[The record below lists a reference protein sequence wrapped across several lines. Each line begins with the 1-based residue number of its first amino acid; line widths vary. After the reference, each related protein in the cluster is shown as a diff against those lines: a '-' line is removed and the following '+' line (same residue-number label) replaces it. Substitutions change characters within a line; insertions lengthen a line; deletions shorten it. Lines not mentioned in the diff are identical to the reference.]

1 MPTHSSNE
9 EQLWLIP
16 VAGQF
21 RREPVAVVA
30 VGRRTPRVLSYSV
43 PPVLRDKV
51 TIGSIVRVPV
61 GRRGSSA
68 DGVCVDVVE
77 SEWDQTRPAIQAV
90 HSIAPLLTRE
100 LAELGLWVADYYACP
115 PGRVFEAMIPVAMRT
130 PRMRTVV
137 YVRRA
142 AGELMRPLSE
152 KRAALLAA
160 LQSGPQERRALL
172 RRAACGPGVLASL
185 RRLGVVAIEARREPA
200 APRPAPDEAPRVVH
214 AHCAED
220 DLVLTPAQEA
230 ALASVHEAVR
240 ARQFGVHLLFGVPGS
255 GKTEVYVRAIR
266 AALAAGRQAILLVPE
281 IVLATQLVERLA
293 TRFERVAVL
302 HSRLA
307 AATRQRSL
315 RAIADGAIDV
325 VIGTRTAVFA
335 PLRRLGLI
343 VVDEEQDGSYKSL
356 SAPYVHARDVAI
368 KRGQIERVP
377 VVLGSA
383 TPALETWY
391 NAQHAPHFHLARLP
405 ERVPGAAWPEVRVV
419 PSTGAEADAR
429 TAGLSPALVEELRKT
444 LAAGAQTILLHNR
457 RGYAVGL
464 RCVRCRTTVR
474 CERCAG
480 PLVYHAADEQLK
492 CHRCAKRRP
501 APKRCPDETCGA
513 PVERVGFGIQRIE
526 EELRRVLPAARL
538 LRLDRD
544 TLKRRADYAEALR
557 RVQDHEVDVLLG
569 TQLVAKG
576 LDFAGI
582 RLVGVIDAD
591 APLWLPDFR
600 SAERVFQLVAQVVGR
615 AGRRAGDS
623 LALVQAADVTAPCVA
638 HAARMDFETFAAEE
652 LAGRR
657 TAFLPPFSRLVR
669 FVLADDRPRQA
680 RDAATALETTLR
692 ELAGRV
698 SPYILVDAATRC
710 LVARTRER
718 LRWQV
723 IVRTPRDDST
733 QTLLR
738 AATAAKAL
746 WPRVRRFTIDVDP
759 IDLL

>member
-1 MPTHSSNE
+1 MSSHSSNE

-16 VAGQF
+16 AAGQL
-21 RREPVAVVA
+21 RREPVARVA
-30 VGRRTPRVLSYSV
+30 VGRRIPRVLSYAV
-43 PPVLRDKV
+43 PDALRTQI

-61 GRRGSSA
+61 GQRKLSA

-77 SEWDQTRPAIQAV
+77 HEWDQTRPAIQVV
-90 HSIAPLLTRE
+90 HPVAPLLTRE

-115 PGRVFEAMIPVAMRT
+115 PGRVFEAMIPVALRT
-130 PRMRTVV
+130 PRTRTVV

-142 AGELMRPLSE
+142 GGELTRPARG
-152 KRAALLAA
+152 KRAAVLAA
-160 LQSGPQERRALL
+160 LAVGPQERRGLL
-172 RRAACGPGVLASL
+172 RRVACGPGVLTSL
-185 RRLGVVAIEARREPA
+185 RRLGVVALDQRQEPA
-200 APRPAPDEAPRVVH
+200 ESRRAPDDEPRVQH
-214 AHCAED
+214 ARCPED
-220 DLVLTPAQEA
+220 DFALTAAQDA
-230 ALASVHEAVR
+230 ALATVR
-240 ARQFGVHLLFGVPGS
+240 AALLARQFGVHLLFGVPGS

-266 AALAAGRQAILLVPE
+266 AAVAAERQAILLVPE

-307 AATRQRSL
+307 ATARQRNL

-356 SAPYVHARDVAI
+356 AAPYVHARDVAI
-368 KRGQIERVP
+368 KRGQIEGVP

-383 TPALETWY
+383 TPALETWH

-405 ERVPGAAWPEVRVV
+405 ERVPGAVWPEVRVV
-419 PSTGAEADAR
+419 PSVGAEADAR
-429 TAGLSPALVEELRKT
+429 TAGLSGALVDELRKT
-444 LAAGAQTILLHNR
+444 LAAGAQAILLHNR

-464 RCVRCRTTVR
+464 RCLRCRTMVR
-474 CERCAG
+474 CERCGG

-492 CHRCAKRRP
+492 CHRCALRRP
-501 APKRCPDETCGA
+501 APRRCPDETCGGA
-513 PVERVGFGIQRIE
+513 VERVGFGIQRIE

-544 TLKRRADYAEALR
+544 TLKKRADYAEALR
-557 RVQDHEVDVLLG
+557 RVQDREVDILLG

-600 SAERVFQLVAQVVGR
+600 SAERVFQLVMQVVGR
-615 AGRRAGDS
+615 AGRRAGES
-623 LALVQAADVTAPCVA
+623 LALVQAADVTATCIA
-638 HAARMDFETFAAEE
+638 YAARMDFESFAAEE

-657 TAFLPPFSRLVR
+657 AAFLPPFSRLVR
-669 FVLADDRPRQA
+669 FVLADERPRQA
-680 RDAATALETTLR
+680 REAAMALAETLR

-698 SPYILVDAATRC
+698 NPHIRVDAATRC
-710 LVARTRER
+710 LVARARER
-718 LRWQV
+718 LRWQL

-738 AATAAKAL
+738 AAAAAKAL
-746 WPRVRRFTIDVDP
+746 WPPVRRFTLDVDP
-759 IDLL
+759 VDLL